1 MSGEGRVGTGATYDA
16 EDGVAL
22 AAVLDGV
29 VDDAVFLGGLFAL
42 GVLHVCE
49 TLLKLAH
56 VDLSEAA
63 VEEDFCGEELE
74 LEA

>member
-1 MSGEGRVGTGATYDA
+1 MGATYDA

-29 VDDAVFLGGLFAL
+29 VDDAVLLSGLLAL
-42 GVLHVCE
+42 GVLHVGE
-49 TLLKLAH
+49 SLLELPH
-56 VDLSEAA
+56 VDLRETA
-63 VEEDFCGEELE
+63 VEEDLCGEEFE

>member
-1 MSGEGRVGTGATYDA
+1 MGATYDA

-29 VDDAVFLGGLFAL
+29 VDDAVLLGGLFAL

-49 TLLKLAH
+49 ALLELAH

-63 VEEDFCGEELE
+63 VEEDLCGE
-74 LEA
+74 